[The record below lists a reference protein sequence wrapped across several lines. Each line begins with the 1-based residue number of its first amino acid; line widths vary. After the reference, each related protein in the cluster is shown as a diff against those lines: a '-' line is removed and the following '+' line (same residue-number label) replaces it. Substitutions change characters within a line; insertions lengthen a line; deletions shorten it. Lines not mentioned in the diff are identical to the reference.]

1 MTPSSV
7 SSNGG
12 GPPRGRVAMVL
23 PGGGARGAYEI
34 GALSVLLP
42 ALAARG
48 ERVDIWCGT
57 SVGAINATAMAA
69 RAHLPPG
76 EQVGHAEELWR
87 ALRKDD
93 VMSPIAG
100 IGGVRTAARLIGHG
114 LRVPGLRFASLLDSS
129 PLAASLDR
137 WIDWSQLARNVG
149 DGTLHAV
156 CVIATSLGSGD
167 PVGFVA
173 QRGRP
178 PAREQIALP
187 G

>member
-178 PAREQIALP
+178 PTREQIALP